1 MLFIKGVVAIN
12 SIIFILMDKKSK
24 MCKRIQLKVILTEKA
39 SSICQFLHILCIKD
53 ISKHVKHA
61 YYSNSIW
68 HYKYEHF
75 FMVKLFIVMCV
86 RQLSYNKTIASL
98 TVEEALLLRI
108 VNKNDD
114 ISMLTGATL
123 HHFVKYR
130 LREKG
135 FRMDKK
141 MRQFDYFKNIKI

>member
-1 MLFIKGVVAIN
+1 MYGG
-12 SIIFILMDKKSK
+12 IIL
-24 MCKRIQLKVILTEKA
+24 RIQLKVILTEKPP
-39 SSICQFLHILCIKD
+39 SICQFLHILCIKD

-61 YYSNSIW
+61 YYSNSIGITNMNISS
-68 HYKYEHF
+68 
-75 FMVKLFIVMCV
+75 MVKLFIVMCV